1 MDYKLSF
8 DQKREVAKRQRYKKP
23 LIKGFSYD
31 DICEALEEVE
41 EAADNMIYY
50 ETLENGMEDA
60 CGEEED
66 ELRELSNDFAS
77 ISADAYQLLN
87 DLRDLEFELRHKD
100 THFDDFVFLFRN
112 KNEED
117 EVFGWDSV
125 EKDYFGL
132 PDWMRKWSEEEV
144 MKRLMTISKKDLLY
158 NMSLVSAILF
168 SFVGIQNRFENLRA
182 IYEIYKSKYGNL
194 VKDTSTISEVY
205 ELWQKEPDNFQIQSR
220 FTNILS
226 SLPKE
231 AWIA

>member
-1 MDYKLSF
+1 MAYKLSF
-8 DQKREVAKRQRYKKP
+8 DQKKEVAKRQRYKKP

-41 EAADNMIYY
+41 EAADNMMWY

-77 ISADAYQLLN
+77 ISADAYQLLS
-87 DLRDLEFELRHKD
+87 DLRDLEYELRHKD
-100 THFDDFVFLFRN
+100 THFDDFIFLFRS

-117 EVFGWDSV
+117 EVLGWDPV

-132 PDWMRKWSEEEV
+132 PDYTRKWSEEEV
-144 MKRLMTISKKDLLY
+144 MKRLMKLPKEDILKK
-158 NMSLVSAILF
+158 MSLVSTILF
-168 SFVGIQNRFENLRA
+168 SFVGIENRFENLRA

-194 VKDTSTISEVY
+194 VKDTSTLCDVY
-205 ELWQKEPDNFQIQSR
+205 ELWQKDPSDFKISSR
-220 FTNILS
+220 FDNILS
-226 SLPKE
+226 SLPQE

>member
-1 MDYKLSF
+1 MSYKLSF
-8 DQKREVAKRQRYKKP
+8 NQKKEIAKRQRYKKP

-31 DICEALEEVE
+31 EICEALEEVE
-41 EAADNMIYY
+41 EAADNMMWY
-50 ETLENGMEDA
+50 ENLENGMEDA

-100 THFDDFVFLFRN
+100 THFDDFVFLLRN

-117 EVFGWDSV
+117 EVLGWDSV

-132 PDWMRKWSEEEV
+132 PDYTRKWSEEEV

-158 NMSLVSAILF
+158 NMSLISTILF

-194 VKDTSTISEVY
+194 VRDTSTISEVY

>member
-1 MDYKLSF
+1 M
-8 DQKREVAKRQRYKKP
+8 
-23 LIKGFSYD
+23 
-31 DICEALEEVE
+31 
-41 EAADNMIYY
+41 
-50 ETLENGMEDA
+50 
-60 CGEEED
+60 
-66 ELRELSNDFAS
+66 
-77 ISADAYQLLN
+77 
-87 DLRDLEFELRHKD
+87 RHKD

-158 NMSLVSAILF
+158 NMSLVSTILF